1 MTALPEEHVVKVL
14 SMREVETIAEPE
26 AFLARSLSRPLGYQ
40 ESLFDMARGKRTA
53 CILICDITRPVPNA
67 VLLRPILRE
76 LHRAGMGDAD
86 IRILIATGM
95 HRPNV
100 GDELLELVG
109 EDIAVRY
116 RVENHDA
123 KDLSAHRYLGQS
135 QGGAA
140 VWLDARF
147 LEADVRIATGF
158 IEPHLMA
165 GFSGGRKLIVPGIA
179 GVETMKYMH
188 GPVLLD
194 HPRARE
200 GILDGNPFHDAAV
213 EIARM
218 AGEVFIVNVALNE
231 RRQITGIFCGDL
243 EAAHA
248 EGVSFVRGVVCD
260 TVPEPVDI
268 VVTTGGGYPLDT
280 TWYQTIKGLTA
291 AMHIVREGGTI
302 IIAAECRDGIGGEA
316 FTRLVSETDDYEVFM
331 RDLHHEDYFVIDQWQ
346 LQEFVKVI
354 RKASVMLV
362 SDGLSDEQL
371 KMLRLEWSPT
381 VEDALQKALLRH
393 GGDASIAVI
402 PKGPYILAE
411 IGDPLNRH

>member
-1 MTALPEEHVVKVL
+1 MATLPEENVVKVL
-14 SMREVETIAEPE
+14 SMGEVEIIAKPE
-26 AFLARSLSRPLGYQ
+26 EFLTRSLSQPLGY
-40 ESLFDMARGKRTA
+40 EKSLFDRAGGKRSA
-53 CILICDITRPVPNA
+53 CILICDITRPVPN
-67 VLLRPILRE
+67 VLLLPPILRD
-76 LHRAGMGDAD
+76 LHRAGLSDDD
-86 IRILIATGM
+86 ICILIATGM
-95 HRPNV
+95 HRPNI
-100 GDELLELVG
+100 GEELVELVG
-109 EDIAVRY
+109 EDVAERY

-123 KDLSAHRYLGQS
+123 QDLAAHRYLGRS
-135 QGGAA
+135 RKGAE

-147 LEADVRIATGF
+147 LDAEVRIATGF

-200 GILDGNPFHDAAV
+200 GVLDGNPFHEAAV

-231 RRQITGIFCGDL
+231 QREITGIFCGDL
-243 EAAHA
+243 EVAHD
-248 EGVSFVRGVVCD
+248 EGVSFVRGVVRD

-302 IIAAECRDGIGGEA
+302 IIASECRDGIGAEE
-316 FTRLVSETDDYEVFM
+316 FTRLVYETRDLSAFM
-331 RDLHHEDYFVIDQWQ
+331 RDLYRDDFFVIDQWQ
-346 LQEFVKVI
+346 LQEFVKVV
-354 RKASVMLV
+354 RKASVTLV
-362 SDGLSDEQL
+362 SDGLFEDQL
-371 KMLRLEWSPT
+371 RALHVDCSPT
-381 VEDALQKALLRH
+381 VEDALREAFLRH
-393 GGDASIAVI
+393 GSAASIAVI
-402 PKGPYILAE
+402 PQGPYILAE
-411 IGDPLNRH
+411 IADRSNHP